1 MTLAE
6 KPAAPAA
13 AVQAVNSG
21 SAYAK
26 ITVRIVPLIFF
37 CYVAAYLDRINV
49 GFAQLQMA
57 DDLGFSNAVFGFGAG
72 AFFIAYILFEVPSN
86 LLLERVGARLW
97 IARIMISWGVLSALT
112 MFVTTPAQFYVLRF
126 LLGVAEAGFVPGV
139 LLYLTHWFPGPRRAR
154 VISLFMMGIPAAAMF
169 GGPLSGWILSSLD
182 QAAGWTGWQWLFL
195 VEALPTIV
203 LGVLVLVLLPD
214 RVAAVSW
221 LTAAEKESVR
231 QDLSRDAEGADR
243 KHDIRSALR
252 DARVWWLGVIDMSF
266 MLGTYAI
273 GFWLPTLIKE
283 SGEKDTGTIGWLT
296 AVPHAAALIAMLIA
310 GASSDRFRERRWH
323 LVVPMLVGA
332 AGLAGST
339 LVSDSI
345 GMTVLMFT
353 VANVGIVAC
362 YPVFWCLPPAF
373 LSGRAAA
380 AGIALITSM
389 ANLGGFLATYLLG
402 WLRDLT
408 ASPMHGLLLCAV
420 FLLAGGAL
428 VLRLPATE
436 VNR

>member
-6 KPAAPAA
+6 KPAAQVARSGAA
-13 AVQAVNSG
+13 
-21 SAYAK
+21 YTK
-26 ITVRIVPLIFF
+26 ITLRIVPLIFF

-72 AFFIAYILFEVPSN
+72 AFFVAYILFEIPSN
-86 LLLERVGARLW
+86 LLLERVGARVW

-112 MFVTTPAQFYVLRF
+112 MFVTTPAQFYVIRF

-154 VISLFMMGIPAAAMF
+154 IIGLFMMGIPAAAMV
-169 GGPLSGWILSSLD
+169 GGPLSGWVLSSLD
-182 QAAGWTGWQWLFL
+182 DAAGWSGWQWLFL

-203 LGVLVLVLLPD
+203 LGVLVLVLLPS
-214 RVAAVSW
+214 RIAKVRW
-221 LTAAEKESVR
+221 LTDAEKESVLH
-231 QDLSRDAEGADR
+231 DLAKDTEGTNR
-243 KHDIRSALR
+243 EHDIRSALR
-252 DARVWWLGVIDMSF
+252 NARVWWLGVIDMSF

-273 GFWLPTLIKE
+273 GFWLPTLIQE
-283 SGEKDTGTIGWLT
+283 SGERDTGTIGWLT
-296 AVPHAAALIAMLIA
+296 AVPHAAALVAMLIT

-332 AGLAGST
+332 AGLASST

-345 GMTVLMFT
+345 GLTVLMFT

-362 YPVFWCLPPAF
+362 YPVFWCLPPTF
-373 LSGRAAA
+373 LTGRAAA

-408 ASPMHGLLLCAV
+408 ASPTHGLLLCAV

-428 VLRLPATE
+428 VLRLPASE